1 MSNLP
6 ATTNLSNAHAF
17 GADLIRAGLAPHG
30 AQNPHIIAMIVA
42 QGAELGLSPM
52 QSMRTIH
59 SVKGRLC
66 ISAHLMRALVLKSGK
81 AKYLRIVSSDES
93 QATYETMRLEDPE
106 PTRMTWSAEQAKRAG
121 LATEVWRKYPAEMLR
136 ARCSAAI
143 CAAVYPDVLCGLQ
156 AEEELT
162 HDDGIQAEVQPT
174 VSAIVDG
181 ALVEPPA
188 RAGTEDD
195 AATDAAAIGT
205 YRLDEESQLSARARE
220 AYHILGQDRYREVIA
235 ASGISG
241 RPQGLDDL
249 RRCVPALSAA
259 VDLHSLMAECTSAG
273 MDMVYDGPLPSAL
286 ADIQARIRMLSAD
299 LADITGPAQEH
310 HLDVAE

>member
-6 ATTNLSNAHAF
+6 ATTNLSNAHTF

-106 PTRMTWSAEQAKRAG
+106 PTRMTWTAEQAKKAG
-121 LATEVWRKYPAEMLR
+121 LATDVWRKYPTEMLR

-156 AEEELT
+156 AAEEIAY
-162 HDDGIQAEVQPT
+162 DDGIQAPVQPI

-181 ALVEPPA
+181 TLVEPPS
-188 RAGTEDD
+188 RVGTEDD
-195 AATDAAAIGT
+195 AAADAAAIGT
-205 YRLDEESQLSARARE
+205 YRPDEEAQLSAAARD
-220 AYHILGQDRYREVIA
+220 AYHRLGQARYREVVA
-235 ASGISG
+235 AAGISG

-249 RRCVPALSAA
+249 KRCVPALSAA
-259 VDLHSLMAECTSAG
+259 MELHALMAECRAAE

-286 ADIQARIRMLSAD
+286 PEIQVRIRMLSAD
-299 LADITGPAQEH
+299 LADLTGPAQGH
-310 HLDVAE
+310 PLDVA